1 MNMVLNGLTDLKILD
16 TLMKIDMAL
25 SSKSVRTP
33 AFHAGN
39 PGSNPGSV
47 TNTLT
52 EHGFFV
58 RFSTTTG
65 TQPRRPLRYAG
76 Q

>member
-1 MNMVLNGLTDLKILD
+1 MTLKAGKYVRLANLRLN
-16 TLMKIDMAL
+16 MAL

-47 TNTLT
+47 TKEKQKFLLTKQMCGYFETLNET
-52 EHGFFV
+52 LRGYHGFV
-58 RFSTTTG
+58 S
-65 TQPRRPLRYAG
+65 
-76 Q
+76 

>member
-1 MNMVLNGLTDLKILD
+1 
-16 TLMKIDMAL
+16 MAL

-47 TNTLT
+47 TKEKQKFLLTKQMCGYFETLNETLT
-52 EHGFFV
+52 EHGFLLSFQLPPALNLGV
-58 RFSTTTG
+58 
-65 TQPRRPLRYAG
+65 L
-76 Q
+76 